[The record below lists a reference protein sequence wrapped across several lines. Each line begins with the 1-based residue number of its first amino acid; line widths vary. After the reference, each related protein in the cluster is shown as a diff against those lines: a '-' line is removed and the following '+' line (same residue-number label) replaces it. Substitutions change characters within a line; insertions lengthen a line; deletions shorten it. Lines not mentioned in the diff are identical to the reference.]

1 MAVTAVLTRTRR
13 TDTVTTS
20 IEYMTAALTGTYVTG
35 GFASN
40 LLAVAGGLGTSPLS
54 GTLVVD
60 VDWRSPLGYIYRSS
74 TAYVGRTAT
83 TTTKIFTAAN
93 TELANG
99 AAVPE
104 ASVLVVVTKT
114 KI

>member
-1 MAVTAVLTRTRR
+1 MAVTATYLRNRR

-20 IEYMTAALTGTYVTG
+20 VEYITATLSGTYVTG

-40 LLAVAGGLGTSPLS
+40 LLAITGGLGTSPLG
-54 GTLVVD
+54 GTTVID
-60 VDWRSPLGYIYRSS
+60 VDWRSPLGYLYRSS
-74 TAYVGRTAT
+74 TAYAGRTAT

-99 AAVPE
+99 TAVPE
-104 ASVLVVVTKT
+104 ASVPIVLTKS